1 MVDQLINL
9 RLSYRILAQTA
20 LMAVMLAV
28 IGVSGLRLYYREM
41 VAERMQSLQAI
52 TELFMSY
59 AQDLEGRVQ
68 SGALTRDAALHQ
80 LTETAIAMRFDG
92 GTNYVAIY
100 GMDGTVLAVPNRKLI
115 GTNQMNTSVNGVRVA
130 GTIIDA
136 LKTSDATLTEYMYPR
151 PGREGLYPKATR
163 AVLFKPWDIFIA
175 AGTYTDDIRTAFL
188 SLAAAA
194 GGLILGLGALG
205 ALGSILVGRSITRPL
220 DRLGRR
226 MQTLVEG
233 DVAAAVPGLDRADEI
248 GRMSKAVEVFRRALI
263 EKATLDHA
271 VAQEV
276 EAKVRRGQ
284 IFDTLTKAFE
294 ATAGTLMTQVSA
306 AAATMQATAEAMART
321 ASRTSDRATRVTD
334 AAHATAAN
342 VQSVASATEEMAS
355 TIQTISGQ
363 MTQSSALTNQA
374 AAEAERTDAIVGEL
388 ADGAEQ
394 IGAVASM
401 IAAIAHQTNL
411 LALNATI
418 EAARAGEAGRGFA
431 VVAAEVKA
439 LAQQTATATEQI
451 TNRIDTVQASTRQAV
466 DALRGIGRTVTEV
479 NGLTITVAA
488 AIEQQSVA
496 TGAIAESI
504 AQAAGGTDTVTVN
517 IADVSRVAEETG
529 GAADQVLGA
538 AAELA
543 RKSGAL
549 SDEIARFLGQVRAA

>member
-1 MVDQLINL
+1 
-9 RLSYRILAQTA
+9 
-20 LMAVMLAV
+20 MLAI

-59 AQDLEGRVQ
+59 AQDLEGRVR

-100 GMDGTVLAVPNRKLI
+100 GMDGTVLAVPNRKI
-115 GTNQMNTSVNGVRVA
+115 VGTNQLNTRVNGVRVA

-136 LKTSDATLTEYMYPR
+136 LKTSDTTLTGYMYPR
-151 PGREGLYPKATR
+151 PGREGLYPKTTR
-163 AVLFKPWDIFIA
+163 AVLFKPWDIIIA
-175 AGTYTDDIRTAFL
+175 VGTYTDDIGTAFL

-194 GGLILGLGALG
+194 GGLLLGIGALG

-226 MQTLVEG
+226 MQALAEG
-233 DVAAAVPGLDRADEI
+233 DVAAPVPGLDRTDEI
-248 GRMSKAVEVFRRALI
+248 GRMSAAVEVFRRALI
-263 EKATLDHA
+263 EKAALDHA
-271 VAQEV
+271 VAREA
-276 EAKVRRGQ
+276 EAKARRGQ
-284 IFDTLTKAFE
+284 IFETLTKAFE
-294 ATAGTLMTQVSA
+294 TTVRTLMTRVTA

-321 ASRTSDRATRVTD
+321 ASRTSGRASHVTD
-334 AAHATAAN
+334 AAQETAAN
-342 VQSVASATEEMAS
+342 VQSVASAIEEMAS

-363 MTQSSALTNQA
+363 MTQSSVMTNQA
-374 AAEAERTDAIVGEL
+374 AAEAARTDAIVGEL

-394 IGAVASM
+394 IGAVAGM

-451 TNRIDTVQASTRQAV
+451 TGRIGTVQASTRQAV
-466 DALRGIGRTVTEV
+466 EALQGIGRTVAAV

-496 TGAIAESI
+496 TEAIAESI
-504 AQAAGGTDTVTVN
+504 ARAASGTDTVTAN
-517 IADVSRVAEETG
+517 MAEVSRVAEETG

-543 RKSGAL
+543 RKSEQL
-549 SDEIARFLGQVRAA
+549 SDEIARFLEQVRAA